1 MKIYDFITFVCP
13 NDIIKIRGSEGMNTD
28 GRFQNLYVKEVPAD
42 IKNFDGACDTSGKY
56 CTIKIFFG
64 WRGQRV

>member
-13 NDIIKIRGSEGMNTD
+13 NDIIKIRGSEQMNTD

-64 WRGQRV
+64 